1 MLDPL
6 GKVLEAF
13 EPLGMVLDVLNSLGF
28 FFFDI
33 LDPLGNSF

>member
-33 LDPLGNSF
+33 LDRLGNSF